1 MMTLKFMLCL
11 SLLLPILMNSARAE
25 QTGDSINYNFQ
36 GKFMITSPCTVSDD
50 KIMNIPFGNI
60 GVKKIDGINFSQQ
73 IPYTV
78 DCHGVADDTPLNVKI
93 VGTAVYFDGSA
104 VKTSV
109 DGLGIQ
115 IQANNEPMALN
126 QSLKTTLGAISSL
139 VLTAIP
145 VKDPDTELTA
155 QSFIAT
161 ATLAVE
167 YE

>member
-1 MMTLKFMLCL
+1 
-11 SLLLPILMNSARAE
+11 
-25 QTGDSINYNFQ
+25 
-36 GKFMITSPCTVSDD
+36 
-50 KIMNIPFGNI
+50 
-60 GVKKIDGINFSQQ
+60 
-73 IPYTV
+73 
-78 DCHGVADDTPLNVKI
+78 VKI